1 MKMTRPKKENRTK
14 YTVPAVQKSF
24 AILEMFACKNQGYTL
39 SEVSRLLRIPVSTAS
54 SLLYTMQHCGYLIRN
69 EKAKFFLTMKLLTE
83 ANKVLGQMKLREVAE
98 PELKK
103 LTSTTGL
110 ASMLGIRD
118 GDQLV
123 CIDKIEG
130 TSQIMLASHIGKR
143 MYLHQG
149 ATGKAL
155 LAYLSEPQIEEV
167 VNSAGLPAA
176 TENTITSLSVLK
188 KQVTRIRA
196 QGYAID
202 NQETG
207 IGIRGVGAP
216 VFDHNGTV
224 VGAVAVG
231 GSVFEL
237 DQNLKAI
244 VAAVKSCALQIS
256 ERLGYQEIGT
266 IRNYTRA

>member
-1 MKMTRPKKENRTK
+1 MTRPKKESRPK

-24 AILEMFACKNQGYTL
+24 AILEMFAAKNQGYTL
-39 SEVSRLLRIPVSTAS
+39 SEVSRYLRIPVSTAS
-54 SLLYTMQHCGYLIRN
+54 SLLYTMQHCGYLSRN
-69 EKAKFFLTMKLLTE
+69 EKSRFFLTMRLLTE

-103 LTSTTGL
+103 LTGTTGL
-110 ASMLGIRD
+110 ASLLGIRD
-118 GDQLV
+118 GDQFV

-130 TSQIMLASHIGKR
+130 TSQIVLASHVGKR

-149 ATGKAL
+149 AATKAL
-155 LAYLSEPQIEEV
+155 LAYLSEPQVEAV
-167 VNSAGLPAA
+167 ANSAGLPAL

-188 KQVTRIRA
+188 EELARIRV

-244 VAAVKSCALQIS
+244 IAAVKSTALQIS
-256 ERLGYQEIGT
+256 ERLGYQETGV
-266 IRNYTRA
+266 IRNYSRA

>member
-1 MKMTRPKKENRTK
+1 MTRPKKENRPK

-24 AILEMFACKNQGYTL
+24 AILEMFASKNQGYTL
-39 SEVSRLLRIPVSTAS
+39 SEVSRHLKIPVSTAS

-69 EKAKFFLTMKLLTE
+69 EKAKFFLTMRLLTE

-103 LTSTTGL
+103 LTGTTGL
-110 ASMLGIRD
+110 ASLLGIRD
-118 GDQLV
+118 GDQFV
-123 CIDKIEG
+123 CIEKIEG
-130 TSQIMLASHIGKR
+130 TSQIVLASHVGKR

-149 ATGKAL
+149 AATKAL
-155 LAYLSEPQIEEV
+155 LAYLSEPQVEEV
-167 VNSAGLPAA
+167 VNSAGLPAL

-188 KQVTRIRA
+188 KELARIRV

-216 VFDHNGTV
+216 LFDHNGTV
-224 VGAVAVG
+224 VGAVAAG

-244 VAAVKSCALQIS
+244 IAAVKGCAAQIS
-256 ERLGYQEIGT
+256 ERLGYQESGVV
-266 IRNYTRA
+266 RNYTRA